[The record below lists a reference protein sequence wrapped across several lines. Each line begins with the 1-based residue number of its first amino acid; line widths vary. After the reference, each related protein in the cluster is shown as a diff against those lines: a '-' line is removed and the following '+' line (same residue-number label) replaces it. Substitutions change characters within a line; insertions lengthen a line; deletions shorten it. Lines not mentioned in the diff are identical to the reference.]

1 MEEGPLSVAMV
12 KGAAV
17 FLPPEGFPQLPKSK
31 KHTHIIAGKRM
42 M

>member
-12 KGAAV
+12 KGAA
-17 FLPPEGFPQLPKSK
+17 FFSPPEGFPQPPISK
-31 KHTHIIAGKRM
+31 KHMHIIAGNRM